1 MKKSAAKYIALI
13 LCAASLF
20 TLASP
25 AKASNE
31 NIPPV
36 SIAGEWFMFTV
47 STARFDET
55 TITGNTFEHPEHKG
69 TYEIAGKSIILRVD
83 VQSPELKF
91 LLIDNAGIAFLH
103 DDDYGVVAMRDKNR
117 DNVWID
123 FSAEFDVVLFAENSK
138 MILKGNKNVGEY
150 LYANGQL
157 FLVEENDYSGGT
169 VYTISNDAFYVNFD
183 IAGYYDRLYFVR
195 SKSFE

>member
-1 MKKSAAKYIALI
+1 
-13 LCAASLF
+13 
-20 TLASP
+20 
-25 AKASNE
+25 
-31 NIPPV
+31 
-36 SIAGEWFMFTV
+36 MFTV

-83 VQSPELKF
+83 DQSPELKF